1 MENDGMKTIL
11 DSLRRELPPTFTR
24 ATAAKMLGGLFTAG
38 TLANLDCLGK
48 GPGGAL
54 IGHKMVYERDTFLA
68 WIERRMNGGEDGND

>member
-1 MENDGMKTIL
+1 MNAII

-24 ATAAKMLGGLFTAG
+24 ATAVKMMGGLFTAG

-54 IGHKMVYERDTFLA
+54 IGRKMVYEREAFVA
-68 WIERRMNGGEDGND
+68 WLESRMGDGEFGDD